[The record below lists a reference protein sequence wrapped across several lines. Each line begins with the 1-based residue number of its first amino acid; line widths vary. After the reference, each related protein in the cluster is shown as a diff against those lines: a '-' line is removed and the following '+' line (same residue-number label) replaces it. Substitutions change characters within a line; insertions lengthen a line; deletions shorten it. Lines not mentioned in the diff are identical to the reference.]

1 MNKVGVF
8 LLSGGLDST
17 TLFVH
22 MLDEGWILYPL
33 SINYGQKHSV
43 AEIASATR
51 IWARYQNNYGEKRVG
66 DLKILNFDLTQI
78 GHSALTDK
86 DWEVPE
92 EMKDQI
98 QTVVPFRNT
107 ILTTLAAAYG
117 ESLGLNP
124 ITIFMTPVFEDF
136 ATYRDCRGEFYKALE
151 KTLSLGSTHGVQVEI
166 KTPFI
171 YMTKKEIVAL
181 GIKLGVPYK
190 LTHSCYKGLRP
201 ACGKCP
207 ACVERL
213 EAFKANGLQDPLEYL
228 SS

>member
-1 MNKVGVF
+1 MKEGIF

-17 TLFVH
+17 TLFAH
-22 MLDEGWILYPL
+22 MLKEGWTLYPL

-43 AEIASATR
+43 AEITSATL
-51 IWARYQNNYGEKRVG
+51 IWARYQNKYGEKRVG
-66 DLKILNFDLTQI
+66 DLKILNFDLAQI

-86 DWEVPE
+86 DWKVPE

-107 ILTTLAAAYG
+107 MLATLAAAYG
-117 ESLGLNP
+117 ESLDLNP
-124 ITIFMTPVFEDF
+124 ITIFMTPVKEDF
-136 ATYRDCRGEFYKALE
+136 EVYRDCRRDFYDALE

-171 YMTKKEIVAL
+171 DMTKKEIVAL
-181 GIKLGVPYK
+181 GIKLCVPYK

-201 ACGKCP
+201 ACGKCS

-213 EAFKANGLQDPLEYL
+213 EAFRANGLIDPLEYL
-228 SS
+228 IS

>member
-1 MNKVGVF
+1 MNKGIF
-8 LLSGGLDST
+8 LLSGGADST

-22 MLDEGWILYPL
+22 MLEEGWTLYPL

-43 AEIASATR
+43 VEIASATR
-51 IWARYQNNYGEKRVG
+51 IWAKYQHKYGEKKVG
-66 DLKILNFDLTQI
+66 DLKILNFDLSRI

-86 DWEVPE
+86 DWKVPE

-107 ILTTLAAAYG
+107 MLATLAAAYG
-117 ESLGLNP
+117 ESLELDP
-124 ITIFMTPVFEDF
+124 ITIFMTPVLEDF
-136 ATYRDCRGEFYKALE
+136 AVYRDCRGEFYKALE
-151 KTLSLGSTHGVQVEI
+151 KTLSLGSTHGVRVEI

-181 GIKLGVPYK
+181 GTKLGVPYK

-213 EAFKANGLQDPLEYL
+213 EAFKANNLQDPLEYL
-228 SS
+228 LS